1 MGEFIGGRYPADSKA
16 TNDGIGCMVMPV
28 YGKGK
33 MGGRP
38 ILDSQGLGISTD
50 CKDPK
55 AAAAFLEYMESPE
68 RLQVFWEKTG
78 WIPSST
84 KFDTSVIKDG
94 AVKSMWKNWGEG
106 DYPLSRQ
113 SGAGPILRSGPAA
126 GGTTG
131 RAGQDHR

>member
-1 MGEFIGGRYPADSKA
+1 VRLEELKKHGFLNADMSSLELYPGIDLIVAGKLAMGESIGGRYPADSKA

-28 YGKGK
+28 YGKSK
-33 MGGRP
+33 MAGRP

-55 AAAAFLEYMESPE
+55 AAAAFLEYLESPE

-94 AVKSMWKNWGEG
+94 
-106 DYPLSRQ
+106 R
-113 SGAGPILRSGPAA
+113 
-126 GGTTG
+126 
-131 RAGQDHR
+131 